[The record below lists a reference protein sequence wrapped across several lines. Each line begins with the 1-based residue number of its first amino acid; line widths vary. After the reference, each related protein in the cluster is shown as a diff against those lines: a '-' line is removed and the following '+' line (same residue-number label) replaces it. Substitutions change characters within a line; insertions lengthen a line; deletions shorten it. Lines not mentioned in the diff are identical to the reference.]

1 MESKDGGATRADDV
15 YTTPQKKG
23 GLMNKLYPPGPTP
36 GAKGRMKNH
45 CRKFWWCDC
54 LVLVIIV
61 LVIVLPIIFVG
72 IPNKA
77 QHEINSSTL
86 EVTAQEVTNPQPNG
100 VHLKIDTVI
109 KSGSSYHPKIDSF
122 KAGLSLPG
130 QDPFIYITIPEAK
143 SEAETR
149 VTVDQDVIFASDV
162 EFSSYTK
169 AVLDSETLQIHLD
182 GKTNIHLSGLPTM
195 DVDYNKVITM
205 KGLNKLSGLNISDVR
220 ILSGTDEILSDGS
233 NLIAN
238 VSIPNP
244 SVMTLD
250 LGNITMNL
258 AVDGTAI
265 GYALIPDLYLKPGD
279 NVFPLQSHVDQLA
292 ILGLIQNKYNDA
304 VLPLEIVGNSSIKD
318 GQHLTYYEDA
328 IKSNTINLNLDVG
341 PALADIGINIT
352 SFGGS

>member
-1 MESKDGGATRADDV
+1 M
-15 YTTPQKKG
+15 
-23 GLMNKLYPPGPTP
+23 
-36 GAKGRMKNH
+36 
-45 CRKFWWCDC
+45 
-54 LVLVIIV
+54 
-61 LVIVLPIIFVG
+61 
-72 IPNKA
+72 
-77 QHEINSSTL
+77 
-86 EVTAQEVTNPQPNG
+86 
-100 VHLKIDTVI
+100 
-109 KSGSSYHPKIDSF
+109 
-122 KAGLSLPG
+122 
-130 QDPFIYITIPEAK
+130 
-143 SEAETR
+143 
-149 VTVDQDVIFASDV
+149 FA
-162 EFSSYTK
+162 
-169 AVLDSETLQIHLD
+169 
-182 GKTNIHLSGLPTM
+182 
-195 DVDYNKVITM
+195 
-205 KGLNKLSGLNISDVR
+205 GLNKLSGLNISDVR

-233 NLIAN
+233 NLLAN